1 MQLNT
6 TIMKKTII
14 IPVLLLLLSAGAMA
28 QPQFEMSRNIYRVP
42 YLSGLDVHITN
53 DHFNHNPPGR
63 YDMSGTGNGSSCNSN
78 YTIVAAA
85 AGYVRRIVDNHDV
98 HGPDC
103 TENCSDYNNYVWI
116 EHANGEWTKYTH
128 MKKNSVS
135 VNAGLVVGEFVNAG
149 QMLGYECDI
158 GAASGPHLH
167 FEVRHPNDPA
177 NVQISALGGF
187 MSDADHRIPV
197 FCGQGKNYFEAG
209 DDLTSAACS
218 GCNVAV
224 SLFMSNQTFGANKV
238 YARLVGGA
246 ITTSAN
252 LTFSSTSSTM
262 LQSATSI
269 NFGPGLLITQG
280 AYFNA
285 AIGSCVT
292 TPY

>member
-1 MQLNT
+1 
-6 TIMKKTII
+6 MKKKINSSI
-14 IPVLLLLLSAGAMA
+14 LAICLIPVMAIA

-42 YLSGLDVHITN
+42 YAAGTDVHITN
-53 DHFNHNPPGR
+53 DHFTHSPVGR
-63 YDMSGTGNGSSCNSN
+63 YDMSGNGNGGSCTTN
-78 YTIVAAA
+78 YPIVAAA
-85 AGYVRRIVDNHDV
+85 AGYVRRIQDGFDV

-103 TENCSDYNNYVWI
+103 TQNCSDYNNYLWI
-116 EHANGEWTKYTH
+116 EHANGEWTKYSH
-128 MKKNSVS
+128 MRRNSSAVS
-135 VNAGLVVGEFVNAG
+135 AGLTVGEFVNAG
-149 QMLGYECDI
+149 QLVGYECEI

-167 FEVRHPNDPA
+167 FEVRHPNNPG
-177 NVQISALGGF
+177 NVQISTAGGF

-197 FCGQGKNYFEAG
+197 ICGQSKNYWEAG
-209 DDLTSAACS
+209 DDITSAACS
-218 GCNVAV
+218 ACNTAV

-262 LQSATSI
+262 LQSSTGI
-269 NFGPGLLITQG
+269 TFGPGLTITQG

-285 AIGSCVT
+285 GIGVCAT